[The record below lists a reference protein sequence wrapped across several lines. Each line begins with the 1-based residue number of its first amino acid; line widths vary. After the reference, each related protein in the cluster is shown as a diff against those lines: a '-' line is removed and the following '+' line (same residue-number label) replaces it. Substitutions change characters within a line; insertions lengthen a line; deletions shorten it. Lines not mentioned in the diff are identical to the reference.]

1 MRDRIMKKLTLTIGR
16 KDTVACDITIGYDI
30 MDRVGLLLAKDY
42 GKVKCVMLTD
52 SHIAS
57 LYGEEITRRFHNMGL
72 AVTMI
77 TVAAGEATKNME
89 TALSVMKKLLE
100 LGTDRTSVIIAL
112 GGGVIGDLTGFIA
125 SVFMRGISYI
135 QIPTTLMAQ
144 VDSSIGGKTAV
155 DLPEGKNL
163 VGTFNQPQ
171 AIYIDLKFL
180 ETLSD
185 KEMKNGLAEIIKA
198 GIIEDI
204 SLFNMLETQTEAIK
218 SRDQTVLTSL
228 VEKACRV
235 KKGIVELDEREKG
248 LRRILNFGHT
258 LGHALEAE
266 SGYGMSHGEAVSI
279 GMVAAARIAEKIY
292 DLPTADRE
300 RIEALIAAIGHPTTI
315 PASMSTD
322 GILGRL
328 KMDKKKVGDTVH
340 FVLIK
345 KIGFPFVN
353 GGIADNTL
361 RGIIEELRP

>member
-1 MRDRIMKKLTLTIGR
+1 MKRLTLNIER
-16 KDTVACDITIGYDI
+16 KDAVTCDIVIGYDI
-30 MDRVGLLLAKDY
+30 MDRVGLLLSKDY
-42 GKVKCVMLTD
+42 GKMRCIMITD
-52 SHIAS
+52 NQVAS
-57 LYGEEITRRFHNMGL
+57 LYGEEVSTRFRNMGL
-72 AVTMI
+72 EVTMI
-77 TVAAGEATKNME
+77 AIPAGEASKTME
-89 TALSVMKKLLE
+89 TALSVMKEMLT
-100 LGTDRTSVIIAL
+100 LGADRTSVIIAL
-112 GGGVIGDLTGFIA
+112 GGGVVGDLAGFVA
-125 SVFMRGISYI
+125 SVYMRGIPYI

-163 VGTFNQPQ
+163 IGTFNQPQ

-180 ETLSD
+180 ETLSE

-204 SLFNMLETQTEAIK
+204 SLFNLLEAEAKAVRERHRSI
-218 SRDQTVLTSL
+218 LAAI
-228 VEKACRV
+228 VEKAVRV

-258 LGHALEAE
+258 MGHALEAE

-292 DLPTADRE
+292 DLPAADRE
-300 RIEALIAAIGHPTTI
+300 RIEALIAAIGHPTTV
-315 PASMSTD
+315 PASMSPD
-322 GILGRL
+322 GILARL
-328 KMDKKKVGDTVH
+328 KMDKKRVGDTIH

-361 RGIIEELRP
+361 RGLIEELRP

>member
-1 MRDRIMKKLTLTIGR
+1 MKKLTLTIGR
-16 KDTVACDITIGYDI
+16 KDTIACNITIGYDI

-52 SHIAS
+52 SNIAS
-57 LYGEEITRRFHNMGL
+57 LYGEDITGRFRNMGL

-100 LGTDRTSVIIAL
+100 LGADRTSVIIAL

-125 SVFMRGISYI
+125 SVFMRGIPYI

-163 VGTFNQPQ
+163 IGTFYQPQ

-180 ETLSD
+180 ETLPE
-185 KEMKNGLAEIIKA
+185 KEMKNGLAEIIKS

-204 SLFNMLETQTEAIK
+204 GLFNLLEAETKAITG
-218 SRDQTVLTSL
+218 RDRKILATI

-235 KKGIVELDEREKG
+235 KKGIVEMDEREKG

-266 SGYGMSHGEAVSI
+266 SHYELSHGEAVSI
-279 GMVAAARIAEKIY
+279 GMVAAARISEKLY
-292 DLPTADRE
+292 DLPSQERE
-300 RIEALIAAIGHPTTI
+300 RIEALIAAIGHPTRI
-315 PASMSTD
+315 PPSFSTD
-322 GILGRL
+322 GILERL
-328 KMDKKKVGDTVH
+328 KMDKKRVGDTIH

-353 GGIADNTL
+353 GGLEENIL
-361 RGIIEELRP
+361 RDVIEELRS

>member
-1 MRDRIMKKLTLTIGR
+1 MKKFTLNIER
-16 KDTVACDITIGYDI
+16 KDAVTCDITIGYDI
-30 MDRVGLLLAKDY
+30 MDRVGLLLSKDY
-42 GKVKCVMLTD
+42 GKVRCIMITD
-52 SHIAS
+52 NQVVS
-57 LYGEEITRRFHNMGL
+57 LYGEEVSTRFRNMGL
-72 AVTMI
+72 EVTVI
-77 TVAAGEATKNME
+77 AIPAGEASKTMD
-89 TALSVMKKLLE
+89 TALSVMKEMLS
-100 LGTDRTSVIIAL
+100 LGADRSSVIIAL
-112 GGGVIGDLTGFIA
+112 GGGVVGDLAGFVA
-125 SVFMRGISYI
+125 SVYMRGIPYI

>member
-1 MRDRIMKKLTLTIGR
+1 MKKLTLTIGR
-16 KDTVACDITIGYDI
+16 KDNFACDITIGYDI

-42 GKVKCVMLTD
+42 GKVRCFMVTD
-52 SHIAS
+52 SNIAS
-57 LYGEEITRRFHNMGL
+57 LYGEDIVERFRNMKL

-100 LGTDRTSVIIAL
+100 LGADRTSVIIAL

-125 SVFMRGISYI
+125 SVFMRGIPCI

-163 VGTFNQPQ
+163 VGTFYQPQ

-180 ETLSD
+180 ETLPE
-185 KEMKNGLAEIIKA
+185 KEMKNGLAEIIKS

-204 SLFNMLETQTEAIK
+204 GLFNLLEAETKAIAG
-218 SRDQTVLTSL
+218 RDRKILATI

-235 KKGIVELDEREKG
+235 KKGIVEMDEREKG

-266 SGYGMSHGEAVSI
+266 SHYELSHGEAVSI
-279 GMVAAARIAEKIY
+279 GMVAAARISEKLY
-292 DLPTADRE
+292 DLPSEDRE
-300 RIEALIAAIGHPTTI
+300 RIEALIAAIGHPTRI
-315 PASMSTD
+315 PPSLATD
-322 GILGRL
+322 GILERV
-328 KMDKKKVGDTVH
+328 KMDKKRVGNTIH

-353 GGIADNTL
+353 GGIEETIL
-361 RGIIEELRP
+361 RNVIEELRS